1 MTATTFTLVTTVP
14 RPRPRHLMAALRAFG
29 SAAVEVALLGHYGD
43 APGPGPGGAT
53 AAGAGVR
60 NPRPSHVPAPPPP
73 PSCARASN
81 PAPTTTPAPPPD

>member
-43 APGPGPGGAT
+43 APGPGGAT

-60 NPRPSHVPAPPPP
+60 NPRPSHAPAPPPP

-81 PAPTTTPAPPPD
+81 PAPTTAPAPPPD